1 MQTFYRDDKADVSR
15 FLFMSNDGDGEKVS
29 RLNTVSAL
37 WYALTLEPVEVQN
50 MLCVRIFEAV
60 AIYGALLIST
70 VYTIFGWRNKAK
82 AEGDDTTL
90 SAAFDCVICVAMISN
105 VLLTLFAS
113 WFWMTSIMLSPTQ
126 ENFLR
131 QCFQPISMLLG
142 LVLLT
147 TICVL
152 IGLGLVIVLQFQASI
167 AEMILCATF
176 LLVIALCFDKLFRQ
190 FILNIMPLEIYHVS
204 TICRFMMA
212 PLQFIT
218 KGGKNKLQTLASTRA
233 MKLKMKYGIDKQQQ
247 GQYGI
252 DKQQQ
257 RQNWES
263 LDNLLRMAVTNL
275 GRMEGSTIS
284 EYKGRL
290 EKDWLTLVEHIQGR
304 DVDFLNKYMPLLLA
318 EEVHR
323 LLKIESSE
331 YCSSDHNDEA

>member
-90 SAAFDCVICVAMISN
+90 SAAFDC
-105 VLLTLFAS
+105 
-113 WFWMTSIMLSPTQ
+113 
-126 ENFLR
+126 
-131 QCFQPISMLLG
+131 
-142 LVLLT
+142 
-147 TICVL
+147 
-152 IGLGLVIVLQFQASI
+152 
-167 AEMILCATF
+167 
-176 LLVIALCFDKLFRQ
+176 
-190 FILNIMPLEIYHVS
+190 
-204 TICRFMMA
+204 
-212 PLQFIT
+212 
-218 KGGKNKLQTLASTRA
+218 GGKNKLQTLASTRA